1 MHLDESKDS
10 NCPNVLSCLVLF
22 SVDSNVWCRFCHLD
36 LFDSNSCQLHAP
48 LVVGCTARLE
58 LDRVL
63 LVAVDIAVEPEV
75 VVVAVAGIAAAVELA
90 AVVGIAAA
98 VELGAVAGIAVVVV
112 EAVGIVDSG
121 PMEHSNLVEV
131 GIVHLAPAADI
142 AAAVDLDAFAVG
154 DCSVVVGLHRHLD
167 HHAVDTPDLD
177 APVAAVDIRLVGG
190 IVGLVGLDSVLVAYL
205 DVVAAE
211 KKTENLDKSNA
222 IKDGNL
228 LIYTYRPLCD

>member
-1 MHLDESKDS
+1 MHLDERKDS
-10 NCPNVLSCLVLF
+10 NCPNVLSCLVSF

-48 LVVGCTARLE
+48 LVVGCTGRLE

-63 LVAVDIAVEPEV
+63 LVAVDIAVEPDV
-75 VVVAVAGIAAAVELA
+75 VVVAVAGIAAAVELV
-90 AVVGIAAA
+90 AVVGIAVVVVLA
-98 VELGAVAGIAVVVV
+98 VVVGIDAVVVVV

-131 GIVHLAPAADI
+131 GIVRSLDVVGIVHLAPAADI
-142 AAAVDLDAFAVG
+142 AAAVDLDASAVG

-190 IVGLVGLDSVLVAYL
+190 IAAAVGLDSVLVAYL

-211 KKTENLDKSNA
+211 KTEN
-222 IKDGNL
+222 
-228 LIYTYRPLCD
+228 